1 MKRAPF
7 LIPALLRFA
16 GTSARQDAWGR
27 LLKLT
32 AGGAELSTSTRLAK
46 GEMLSAKFELGG
58 EILRAA
64 AEVTHVE
71 KDDDGQTL
79 AELRWSDMV
88 ERKRLARVLL
98 DVVSRS

>member
-7 LIPALLRFA
+7 LVPALLRFA

-27 LLKLT
+27 LLKIT
-32 AGGAELSTSTRLAK
+32 AGGAELSTAARMTK
-46 GEMLSAKFELGG
+46 GERLSAKFELGG
-58 EILRAA
+58 EMLRVA
-64 AEVTHVE
+64 AEVSHVG

-79 AELRWSDMV
+79 AELRWIDMV
-88 ERKRLARVLL
+88 ERKRLARAIL